1 MLKYKLSILFLL
13 ILSICQLSFVRANNS
28 DLPLLGKVIYI
39 DPGHGGYWKIQ
50 KLWNDYKC

>member
-1 MLKYKLSILFLL
+1 MLKYKIYVLFLF
-13 ILSICQLSFVRANNS
+13 ILTLGSINYINANNNS
-28 DLPLLGKVIYI
+28 LPLFGKVIYI